1 MNKKVIYILISVIAL
16 AIAIITPVI
25 LFKKNDTKEIV
36 KKAAEEI
43 EKREKAGS
51 SDADIDDT
59 DTSDSE
65 DDKSDASDPKDDKSD
80 SNNSDNADKTDSTQ
94 SDSDKEASSDDI
106 NSNRPN
112 ADTGKGEPNILHE
125 GDIAPDFTAE
135 LVGGGTFK
143 MSDYDDKIVLLNF
156 WATWCGPCVGE
167 MPAFERLKN
176 DGIENLEIICIND
189 MEDKQSVDSFVSQ
202 EGYTFNIGYDV
213 AGKIGSYYPTAGIP
227 YTLVID
233 HGKIEKIYLGAD
245 NADVQYK
252 EYKSAIEEC
261 QNN

>member
-1 MNKKVIYILISVIAL
+1 MNKKVIYIIISVIAL

-43 EKREKAGS
+43 EKREEAGS

-59 DTSDSE
+59 DTS
-65 DDKSDASDPKDDKSD
+65 
-80 SNNSDNADKTDSTQ
+80 DSTQ

-189 MEDKQSVDSFVSQ
+189 IEDKQSVDSFVSQ

-213 AGKIGSYYPTAGIP
+213 AGKIGIYYPTDGIP

>member
-1 MNKKVIYILISVIAL
+1 MNKKVIYIIISVIAL

-80 SNNSDNADKTDSTQ
+80 SNNSDNAD
-94 SDSDKEASSDDI
+94 
-106 NSNRPN
+106 
-112 ADTGKGEPNILHE
+112 TGKGEPNILHE

-167 MPAFERLKN
+167 MPAFERLKK

-213 AGKIGSYYPTAGIP
+213 AGKIGSYYPTDGIP

-245 NADVQYK
+245 IADVQYK

>member
-1 MNKKVIYILISVIAL
+1 MNKKVIYIIISVIAL

-59 DTSDSE
+59 DTS
-65 DDKSDASDPKDDKSD
+65 
-80 SNNSDNADKTDSTQ
+80 DSTQ

-213 AGKIGSYYPTAGIP
+213 AGKIGIYYPTDGIP